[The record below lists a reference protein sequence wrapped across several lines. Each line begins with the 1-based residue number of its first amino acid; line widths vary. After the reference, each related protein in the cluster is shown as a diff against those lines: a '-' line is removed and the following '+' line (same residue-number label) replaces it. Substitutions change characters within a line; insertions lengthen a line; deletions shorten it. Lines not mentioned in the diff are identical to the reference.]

1 MCDINCI
8 LWVARNITKQEI
20 AGKRIIEV
28 GANDVNGSVRPLVEL
43 LEPREYIGIDIVPG
57 PGVDIVCRAEQ
68 LVEKFGRDS
77 FDVIISCTTLEHIK
91 DWRATIS
98 NMKNICTPNGLL
110 IIIVPSVWPFHA
122 FPHDYWRYSGE
133 DIRQIFAD
141 CNILTLKE
149 EQGKTSLV
157 YAKIKKPKDF
167 KEKDLSRYP
176 LYSIMEKKRVLDID
190 DSACEKF
197 IRHYRTKNIIPRII
211 RKICSFLP
219 EE

>member
-1 MCDINCI
+1 
-8 LWVARNITKQEI
+8 
-20 AGKRIIEV
+20 
-28 GANDVNGSVRPLVEL
+28 
-43 LEPREYIGIDIVPG
+43 
-57 PGVDIVCRAEQ
+57 
-68 LVEKFGRDS
+68 
-77 FDVIISCTTLEHIK
+77 
-91 DWRATIS
+91 
-98 NMKNICTPNGLL
+98 
-110 IIIVPSVWPFHA
+110 
-122 FPHDYWRYSGE
+122 
-133 DIRQIFAD
+133 
-141 CNILTLKE
+141 LTLKE